1 MQNFQSKKSAFS
13 GVIILLATAF
23 VWGFAFVA
31 QREGVNHIDSISLSE
46 MRYLIATIVL
56 GVSVF
61 ITDFYKKKKGE
72 KVVGFNRDTLIGGTF
87 CGAILFV
94 STMVQQMGIET
105 TPSGKAGF
113 ITVLYIVI
121 VPILGVFARKR
132 TTFSPFFFL

>member
-56 GVSVF
+56 GVSVLLGPLQ
-61 ITDFYKKKKGE
+61 KEERGE
-72 KVVGFNRDTLIGGTF
+72 GCRL
-87 CGAILFV
+87 
-94 STMVQQMGIET
+94 Q
-105 TPSGKAGF
+105 P
-113 ITVLYIVI
+113 
-121 VPILGVFARKR
+121 
-132 TTFSPFFFL
+132 